1 MKFKYWSRCIEMDGE
16 LVRYLT
22 DSDRAEQITYGTFAR
37 HVDLAQMRKQEH
49 PAMYRI
55 SCPDNW
61 AISFWKSRLP
71 SGTLIYYFDWSR
83 IEHIF
88 VDREISMKKEL
99 ELLTVITPSL
109 Y

>member
-16 LVRYLT
+16 LVHYLT
-22 DSDRAEQITYGTFAR
+22 DSDRAERITYGTFAR
-37 HVDLAQMRKQEH
+37 HADLEEMRKQGH

-71 SGTLIYYFDWSR
+71 SGTLVYYFDWSR

-88 VDREISMKKEL
+88 VDREIDMRKEI
-99 ELLTVITPSL
+99 ELLTTITPAL